1 MSSSAHACSRAR
13 DAPSQMDLGTRL
25 ATRQFMTALTL
36 EQCMSQPLQVVTLD
50 QTCREIRELASRKR
64 IHHFPIVEGQELVAF
79 VCTCDLRRA
88 PLDAPIAHFA
98 SRHPVTVSP
107 RCSALDAAWLML
119 LNSVGSLV
127 VVDQRDLRGIV
138 TCEDLRAMDAEC
150 ARVLEAA
157 RCAECGAGTHL
168 RPGPGGRLR
177 CVKCKDRLARGDL
190 SRPPR
195 ASATSL
201 PHS

>member
-1 MSSSAHACSRAR
+1 
-13 DAPSQMDLGTRL
+13 
-25 ATRQFMTALTL
+25 
-36 EQCMSQPLQVVTLD
+36 MSQPLQVVTLD
-50 QTCREIRELASRKR
+50 QTCREILELSSQKG
-64 IHHFPIVEGQELVAF
+64 IHHFPIAEGRALVGF
-79 VCTCDLRRA
+79 VCTCDLRGA
-88 PLDAPIAHFA
+88 PLDAPIARFA

-107 RCSALDAAWLML
+107 RCSAVDAAWLML

-127 VVDQRDLRGIV
+127 VADQRGLQGIV

-168 RPGPGGRLR
+168 RPGPGGRWQ
-177 CVKCKDRLARGDL
+177 CVECRERLTRGDL

-195 ASATSL
+195 AIATSL
-201 PHS
+201 PHP